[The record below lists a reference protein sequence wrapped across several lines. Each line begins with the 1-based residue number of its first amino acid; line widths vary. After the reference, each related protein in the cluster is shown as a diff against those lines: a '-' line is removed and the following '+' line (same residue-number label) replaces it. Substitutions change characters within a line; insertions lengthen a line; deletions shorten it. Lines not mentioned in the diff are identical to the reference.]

1 MCPLVQSNTIQCNN
15 LQCVCCCNRLY
26 HLVKCCVYAIPPVYA
41 HQMDQII
48 EIILWFS
55 HSFWHVQWT
64 WIFLQQSGYQ
74 RLRPLC
80 KPVSS
85 CLLAVTAMC
94 CVQANTE
101 LLQVQ
106 SLWGSVWGGRF
117 QCTMRQKRRQTA
129 SKTTKFNKMSLFSWT
144 SVFQDVIIHSSVPPS
159 IHDRSGTLFLHT
171 RTHSNNSWS
180 IGTMS
185 WTLSE
190 PSIATCQY

>member
-85 CLLAVTAMC
+85 CLLAVTAKQFKQTLNSSRFSRC
-94 CVQANTE
+94 EALSEGGGFNVQ
-101 LLQVQ
+101 
-106 SLWGSVWGGRF
+106 WGRKEDK
-117 QCTMRQKRRQTA
+117 QQAK
-129 SKTTKFNKMSLFSWT
+129 
-144 SVFQDVIIHSSVPPS
+144 PPS
-159 IHDRSGTLFLHT
+159 STKCHFFHEHQSFKTSSSTHLFLHPSMT
-171 RTHSNNSWS
+171 AAVLCFCTHAHTVIIVEVLGQWVELYQNH
-180 IGTMS
+180 
-185 WTLSE
+185 L
-190 PSIATCQY
+190 